1 MAYFL
6 SKLIPPR
13 PTFALD
19 MSGEE
24 RDVMLAHQDYWL
36 PHVNAGLVLV
46 MGPVL
51 DPKGGYGVLIV
62 NTPSLKLLEE
72 WEAQDP
78 VILAGRGFAFET
90 EGRRLAA
97 RQTWPLTSAFPRWA
111 NPSPRLPSANGS
123 SSAATP

>member
-36 PHVNAGLVLV
+36 PHDNAGLVLV

-51 DPKGGYGVLIV
+51 DPKGGYGVMIV

-78 VILAGRGFAFET
+78 VILAGRGFAFENYPMPSVKVAPI
-90 EGRRLAA
+90 EPLA
-97 RQTWPLTSAFPRWA
+97 PVSSI
-111 NPSPRLPSANGS
+111 SP
-123 SSAATP
+123 

>member
-13 PTFALD
+13 PTFPLD
-19 MSGEE
+19 MSEDE
-24 RDVMLAHQDYWL
+24 RSVMLAHQDYWL

-51 DPKGGYGVLIV
+51 DPKGAYGVMIV
-62 NTPSLKLLEE
+62 NTPSLKTLED

-78 VILAGRGFAFET
+78 VILARLGFAFEN
-90 EGRRLAA
+90 
-97 RQTWPLTSAFPRWA
+97 FPM
-111 NPSPRLPSANGS
+111 PSAKVAPIEPLAPVS
-123 SSAATP
+123 SISP

>member
-13 PTFALD
+13 PTFPLD
-19 MSGEE
+19 MSAEE
-24 RDVMLAHQDYWL
+24 RDAMLAHQDYWL

-46 MGPVL
+46 MGPVI
-51 DPKGGYGVLIV
+51 DPKGAYGVMIV

-78 VILAGRGFAFET
+78 VILSGRGFAFENYPMPSVKVAPI
-90 EGRRLAA
+90 EPLA
-97 RQTWPLTSAFPRWA
+97 PVSSI
-111 NPSPRLPSANGS
+111 SP
-123 SSAATP
+123 